1 MSWGTHH
8 LAVFVLFGA
17 FFAAPLTGCS
27 PIGLAHDVGAIVTED
42 RSTNQQAADVSTKLK
57 VRAAIFDTDRKLF
70 QAVGTEVYN
79 GQVLLTGAVTSAD
92 AQAQAVAIA
101 HKVEGVKS
109 VINEIQITNEGGLG
123 AFVEDTVAEQKI
135 GAKLLGDRE
144 IKSVNY
150 SVRAVNGTVYLLGV
164 ARDKTELDRAIG
176 HARSTEHVRRVISHV
191 KLRGAP

>member
-1 MSWGTHH
+1 MSWRTHH

-17 FFAAPLTGCS
+17 LLAAPLTGCS

-101 HKVEGVKS
+101 HQVEGVKS
-109 VINEIQITNEGGLG
+109 VINEIQITSEGGLG

-150 SVRAVNGTVYLLGV
+150 SARAVNGTVYLLGV
-164 ARDKTELDRAIG
+164 ARDKTELDRVIG